1 MQTQDARITSVRLR
15 LLLLLRLRLFL
26 RLSLSQVRV
35 RVRVRVVESL
45 SRKIFADIALAVA
58 LGTMGISKIQSGST
72 TGMNAISS
80 FSI

>member
-1 MQTQDARITSVRLR
+1 M
-15 LLLLLRLRLFL
+15 
-26 RLSLSQVRV
+26 
-35 RVRVRVVESL
+35 
-45 SRKIFADIALAVA
+45 FADIALAVA

>member
-1 MQTQDARITSVRLR
+1 MQESHWYVCVYFYFYLYVYFYVR
-15 LLLLLRLRLFL
+15 
-26 RLSLSQVRV
+26 VRV
-35 RVRVRVVESL
+35 RVRVRVVEALGRS
-45 SRKIFADIALAVA
+45 IFADIALAVA